1 LFILFQVST
10 TPKQKGKR
18 IPTPL
23 FILFDISPTQRENI
37 HSFCLFC
44 IRSQQITTQKEKHTT
59 PLFIISQIPNYPKE
73 KKEQLLCLFF
83 STSQQPKQ
91 KKKEKKTHSLCL
103 FLSLL
108 RHTQK
113 QASFL

>member
-1 LFILFQVST
+1 LSGLNN
-10 TPKQKGKR
+10 PKKKGKR

-44 IRSQQITTQKEKHTT
+44 IRSQQVTTQKEKHTT
-59 PLFIISQIPNYPKE
+59 PLFIIISQIPNYPKE
-73 KKEQLLCLFF
+73 EEQLLCLFF
-83 STSQQPKQ
+83 STSQLLKQ
-91 KKKEKKTHSLCL
+91 KKKKKTHSLCL

-108 RHTQK
+108 RSPFPQK